1 MSVLERTSIERERE
15 KRIKTNSSYWLGSPL
30 NHGLETLF
38 LCFTVLH
45 KQTQEWRDLRSLQ
58 FKARTEPS
66 ACHVTGSLFTYPVY
80 RMPGWLGWLYTTTLV
95 GCGNPFTWGLHA
107 EQRCALEWV
116 HSWSWATA
124 VFPPGQS
131 RTSRQFLQTD
141 FLIVL
146 DNCTRGKGNAGDW
159 EHFFPRK
166 TLIQAHQ
173 LGINSSQDMEQSKD
187 QD

>member
-1 MSVLERTSIERERE
+1 MTWKPYSYSSLCCTNKSKSEEISGLLNTKRGLSPQPAVWQVLYLPIRFV
-15 KRIKTNSSYWLGSPL
+15 GCQDD
-30 NHGLETLF
+30 LEAFIQQLF
-38 LCFTVLH
+38 
-45 KQTQEWRDLRSLQ
+45 
-58 FKARTEPS
+58 
-66 ACHVTGSLFTYPVY
+66 
-80 RMPGWLGWLYTTTLV
+80 V
-95 GCGNPFTWGLHA
+95 GCGNPFKWGLDA
-107 EQRCALEWV
+107 EQPCALEWV
-116 HSWSWATA
+116 HSWSWAMA

-166 TLIQAHQ
+166 TLIQAHR